1 MPSQI
6 THENDKHHKAGVSLQ
21 RTEEQ
26 GLPLLVNAW
35 ILECPEGGGGSLRE
49 DEFISASDGL

>member
-35 ILECPEGGGGSLRE
+35 ILECPEGGGVFFKRG
-49 DEFISASDGL
+49 

>member
-1 MPSQI
+1 M

-26 GLPLLVNAW
+26 GLPLPLD
-35 ILECPEGGGGSLRE
+35 P
-49 DEFISASDGL
+49 